1 MKKEFQ
7 VTGSTGNLYTVTFSD
22 ESGTAKA
29 TCTCQA
35 GELGVLCKHVTGL
48 IDQDENVREML
59 SSYGL
64 LDAYYEYQKAYDEAA
79 RVAKKM
85 RAEAGKLKK
94 KFERLLC
101 RS

>member
-35 GELGVLCKHVTGL
+35 GELGVLCKHVTG
-48 IDQDENVREML
+48 IIEQDDEVRQML
-59 SSYGL
+59 TNYGL
-64 LDAYYEYQKAYDEAA
+64 LDAYYEYQNAHDEAVK
-79 RVAKKM
+79 VAAKM
-85 RAEAGKLKK
+85 KAQAGKLKK

>member
-7 VTGSTGNLYTVTFSD
+7 VTGSTGNLYTVIFSD

-29 TCTCQA
+29 FCSCQA
-35 GELGVLCKHVTGL
+35 GELGVLCKHVKGL
-48 IDQDENVREML
+48 IDQDEDVQQL
-59 SSYGL
+59 LADYGL
-64 LDAYYEYQKAYDEAA
+64 LEAYDDYHKAYDEAA
-79 RVAKKM
+79 KM
-85 RAEAGKLKK
+85 KTQAGKLKK